1 MSKIDRD
8 LEYTPDKI
16 DAQGWGKTYHK
27 DKQGYIDKPG
37 KNQAHHFLK

>member
-16 DAQGWGKTYHK
+16 DARGWGTYHK